1 MTKLPDDQVL
11 ERNVSTLLES
21 GGETPRISAAAR
33 TRIRAE
39 LQHTH
44 GQPTAAR
51 SKLRIPLLAVG
62 AGLVATAAAA
72 LVISKPGDGAGSGAG
87 VVVAGTDANQLADG
101 TTWTAGPGGTLAVIG
116 DRRVRVEGPVLLD
129 VAPGKGQFVVETA
142 RGTIKVIGT
151 RFLVDGAK
159 DKTTAAVVRGVVQL
173 ASRDGEVTLH
183 AGEQGIAEPG
193 RPPSRGPA
201 PRLSSLVS
209 WAKQARRKAE
219 ADVQPIR
226 NGTLFAREPNNPH
239 VPESPLPI
247 AKLTVD
253 VVVEDQVARVA
264 LDQTFHNPAP
274 QVMEGMYRFAI
285 PPDAALQR
293 LAMYVNGTL
302 TESAVVE
309 RMAARRIYE
318 DVVYRRLDPALLEWA
333 GTGRLNLRVYPLP
346 PRQDK
351 RLLLAYTQSLPKLYD
366 DYTVT
371 VPLPEVDQPVGELDF
386 AVRIAGCSNCEVTSP
401 SHDVKVSREGD
412 DARVAYTQKSVRI
425 GDSLVLHV
433 RDTRRTAT
441 VATEG
446 PYLLV
451 RARPELPAAQKAYR
465 PRTWIILDDVS
476 ASRGTMELR
485 AQSDL
490 VDNFLTELDEADRV
504 AVVAFDTAP
513 RVALP
518 LTRVDAVDRRA
529 VRTALTAEG
538 GVGATD
544 VAAALAK
551 ATELLAGVAPDD
563 AMVVYLGDGVITAGA
578 RDLESL
584 RTQLRGK
591 AKFIGVGIG
600 DGPDTQTLAALAAAT
615 DGYSTTIDLADD
627 VGWRAFDLVAALHT
641 TRVVGLAATLVD
653 GNGTALPA
661 NVYLGRSQLGDG
673 EELEVV
679 GKLDGT
685 ARAAALQL
693 TGTVDGQPWSQRV
706 VLNGAATN
714 AGYLPR
720 LWAQRHLAARMLAK
734 HEPVQLAACSGDACP
749 TEAEVRSERNEK
761 IRQEVV
767 ALGKE
772 YFLLS
777 RHTSLLVLE
786 DDAMYAKY
794 NVKKGEGDT
803 WAPYAAPATIP
814 VPTTFVP
821 TVDVAVDAE
830 LTRSPLQLFY
840 DYAAFDNQ
848 RFESRRSRGGGVD
861 DAMAFDLAG
870 PVVPL
875 TDSPRSGDS
884 DREPAP
890 APSRPQGEVVAA
902 TAATET
908 KADVQTID
916 VVRKRTSAEPDT
928 GDDWTGAD
936 KAADRISVD
945 ELVGGARDPQ
955 GFGTGSASFGAGGSM
970 GRAKNKRSYAHVY
983 GQTIQAV
990 RLTYPNDASFN
1001 DLTAFVPALVTD
1013 GADLLRQDIVDQG
1026 GVKAHAIDPA
1036 AQRLLAAARAAL
1048 PAGVYRWG
1056 DREIAVDSARRF
1068 GWKRTTSTGL
1078 GETASYDGSTF
1089 TRRYAELGLDVT
1101 RAYSEDD
1108 IALAFAYFPLW
1119 IAEPAH
1125 YARYFEVGAQGTRE
1139 VTLSRMTRG
1148 AKQVVY
1154 VLAFDDQSHLVA
1166 IRDGHGRALFTAT
1179 WSGAQLSGIT
1189 SSGEAIDVGFSGQPL
1204 GDVASWA
1211 HGSTNPGVVVSL
1223 PGHVVAYWDAA
1234 VKKLAVGSA
1243 EWRHAQR
1250 QRMVAL
1256 AAVGQPYELR
1266 ITIELLAANGG
1277 VELGDAVLASGGIL
1291 QLEEGKRAPLLA
1303 AISRT
1308 PVGVYL
1314 GAMRFGDSG
1323 MSIAKA
1329 EVTSGLIGGLWQLR
1343 EATALAYNQKWTAAA
1358 DRLLG
1363 IEARALDF
1371 RLVGA
1376 SMLTN
1381 QYNAPAIEVARAWD
1395 AAAVGPYK
1403 NTARAAAAM
1412 AFLYRGDNETGTERL
1427 LQLATD
1433 LDLRAAPPQLT
1444 GYQYA
1449 VQQSRR
1455 GPAGWQMIWNT
1466 VKDKVLAGGSLEH
1479 VLAILPL
1486 AQQANAS
1493 DVSLILAKAA
1503 TLAADDPE
1511 MLAMLAELGVSMGQV
1526 EWAQN
1531 LVQPLLARSPT
1542 SALHRVAATIAQRQ
1556 SRTADSLHHLEEAFR
1571 LADPSE
1577 TLSLTWLRSELQT
1590 IIEQARQIATAASG
1604 QARTDAIAKLMSWA
1618 RTWRELDSANPRIDG
1633 LVGNALLSL
1642 GETAEAWRQLST
1654 IIERDPMDGAN
1665 YMMVAEVFEQ
1675 RGRVAEAIDL
1685 WQQALILDQ
1694 TNPTPRMRK
1703 AQALITV
1710 GRTAEGDQLLA
1721 EIANRKWHVRWDNV
1735 IWQVKNMQ
1743 QRAAGPR

>member
-1 MTKLPDDQVL
+1 MTKRPDDQVL
-11 ERNVSTLLES
+11 EHNVSTLLES

-51 SKLRIPLLAVG
+51 SKLRTPLLAVG
-62 AGLVATAAAA
+62 AGLFATAAAA
-72 LVISKPGDGAGSGAG
+72 LVISQTGAGSSGG
-87 VVVAGTDANQLADG
+87 VVAESKDDHQLADG
-101 TTWTAGPGGTLAVIG
+101 TTWTAGPGGTLAVLG

-129 VAPGKGQFVVETA
+129 VAPGQGQFVVETA

-173 ASRDGEVTLH
+173 ASSDGEVTLH

-219 ADVQPIR
+219 TDVQPIR

-247 AKLTVD
+247 VKLTVD

-412 DARVAYTQKSVRI
+412 DARVAYTQKRARI

-441 VATEG
+441 VATDG

-451 RARPELPAAQKAYR
+451 RARPELPAAQKTYR
-465 PRTWIILDDVS
+465 PRTWVILDDVS
-476 ASRGTMELR
+476 ASRGTIELR

-490 VDNFLTELDEADRV
+490 VDSFLTELDEADRV
-504 AVVAFDTAP
+504 AVVAFDTAA

-518 LTRVDAVDRRA
+518 PTRVDTVDRRA

-551 ATELLAGVAPDD
+551 ATELLAGVAPED

-641 TRVVGLAATLVD
+641 TRVVGLTATLLD
-653 GNGTALPA
+653 GNDTALPA
-661 NVYLGRSQLGDG
+661 NVYPARSQLGDG

-693 TGTVDGQPWSQRV
+693 TGTVDGQAWSQRV

-734 HEPVQLAACSGDACP
+734 HEPVQLAACSGNACP

-794 NVKKGEGDT
+794 NVKKGAGDT

-814 VPTTFVP
+814 VTATFAPTI
-821 TVDVAVDAE
+821 DVADDAE

-840 DYAAFDNQ
+840 DYAALADQ
-848 RFESRRSRGGGVD
+848 RFGSGRGRGGGD
-861 DAMAFDLAG
+861 DGAMGFGTAG
-870 PVVPL
+870 PVVPARASA
-875 TDSPRSGDS
+875 TRSDAE
-884 DREPAP
+884 RELAPPA
-890 APSRPQGEVVAA
+890 SMPQAEVAA
-902 TAATET
+902 ATRAKEA
-908 KADVQTID
+908 KADAPMAD
-916 VVRKRTSAEPDT
+916 VTRKRAPAEPDP
-928 GDDWTGAD
+928 DLAWESAD
-936 KAADRISVD
+936 KSVDRISAD
-945 ELVGGARDPQ
+945 ELVTGARIQ
-955 GFGTGSASFGAGGSM
+955 QGTGTGMGFGAGGA
-970 GRAKNKRSYAHVY
+970 RAKNKASSAFAA
-983 GQTIQAV
+983 TIQAV
-990 RLTYPNDASFN
+990 RLTYPNDGAFD
-1001 DLTAFVPALVTD
+1001 DLTAFVPALATD
-1013 GADLLRQDIVDQG
+1013 GADLLRQEIIDEG
-1026 GVKAHAIDPA
+1026 GAAAHPIDPA
-1036 AQRLLAAARAAL
+1036 AQQLLAAARAAL
-1048 PAGVYRWG
+1048 PTGVYRWG
-1056 DREIAVDSARRF
+1056 DQEIAVDSARRF
-1068 GWKRTTSTGL
+1068 AWKRTTGTGL
-1078 GETASYDGSTF
+1078 GETASFDGSTF

-1101 RAYSEDD
+1101 RTYSDDD

-1125 YARYFEVGAQGTRE
+1125 YARYFEVGMQGARA
-1139 VTLSRMTRG
+1139 VTLSRMVRG

-1179 WSGAQLSGIT
+1179 WKGAQPAGIA
-1189 SSGEAIDVGFSGQPL
+1189 SSGEAIDFGFSGQPL
-1204 GDVASWA
+1204 GDASSWA

-1234 VKKLAVGSA
+1234 VKKLVVGSA

-1256 AAVGQPYELR
+1256 AAVGQRYDLR
-1266 ITIELLAANGG
+1266 ATIELLAANGG
-1277 VELGDAVLASGGIL
+1277 VELGDAVLASGGIV
-1291 QLEEGKRAPLLA
+1291 QLEESKRAPLLA
-1303 AISRT
+1303 AIART

-1314 GAMRFGDSG
+1314 GAMRFGDGG
-1323 MSIAKA
+1323 MSVAKA
-1329 EVTSGLIGGLWQLR
+1329 EVTAGLIGGLWQLR

-1358 DRLLG
+1358 DRVLG

-1381 QYNAPAIEVARAWD
+1381 HYNAPPIEVARVWD

-1412 AFLYRGDNETGTERL
+1412 TFMNRGDHETATERL

-1433 LDLRAAPPQLT
+1433 LDLRAAPPQLN

-1466 VKDKVLAGGSLEH
+1466 VKDKVLAGSSLEH

-1486 AQQANAS
+1486 AQQSNAN

-1503 TLAADDPE
+1503 TLAADDPDT
-1511 MLAMLAELGVSMGQV
+1511 LATLAALGVNMGQV
-1526 EWAQN
+1526 EWAEK
-1531 LVQPLLARSPT
+1531 LVQPLLARAPS
-1542 SALHRVAATIAQRQ
+1542 SALHRVAADIAQRQ

-1577 TLSLTWLRSELQT
+1577 TLSLAWLRSELMT
-1590 IIEQARQIATAASG
+1590 IIEKARQIATTTSG
-1604 QARTDAIAKLMSWA
+1604 PARTDAIAKLMGWVK
-1618 RTWRELDSANPRIDG
+1618 TWRELDSANPQIDG
-1633 LVGNALLSL
+1633 IIGNALLSL

-1685 WQQALILDQ
+1685 WQQALVLDQ

-1721 EIANRKWHVRWDNV
+1721 EIANRTWHARWDNV
-1735 IWQVKNMQ
+1735 IWQVRNMQ
-1743 QRAAGPR
+1743 QQAARPR

>member
-21 GGETPRISAAAR
+21 GGETPRISEGAR

-44 GQPTAAR
+44 GAVGVTR
-51 SKLRIPLLAVG
+51 SKLRTPLIAVG
-62 AGLVATAAAA
+62 AGLFATAAAA
-72 LVISKPGDGAGSGAG
+72 LVISKTGDGAGSSGGG
-87 VVVAGTDANQLADG
+87 VVVESKDDNQLADG
-101 TTWTAGPGGTLAVIG
+101 TTWTAGPGGTLAVLG

-173 ASRDGEVTLH
+173 ASSDGEVTLH
-183 AGEQGIAEPG
+183 AGEQGVAEPG

-247 AKLTVD
+247 VKLTVD

-412 DARVAYTQKSVRI
+412 DARVAYTQKSARI

-441 VATEG
+441 VATDG

-518 LTRVDAVDRRA
+518 LTRVDTVDRRA

-551 ATELLAGVAPDD
+551 ATELLAGVAPED

-591 AKFIGVGIG
+591 ATFVGVGIG

-641 TRVVGLAATLVD
+641 TRVVGLTATLVD
-653 GNGTALPA
+653 GNGTTLPA
-661 NVYLGRSQLGDG
+661 SVYLGRSQLGDG

-693 TGTVDGQPWSQRV
+693 TGTVDGQAWSQRV

-720 LWAQRHLAARMLAK
+720 LWAQRHLAGRMLAK
-734 HEPVQLAACSGDACP
+734 HEPVQLAACTGDACP
-749 TEAEVRSERNEK
+749 TEAEVRSQRNEK

-794 NVKKGEGDT
+794 NVKKGAGDT

-814 VPTTFVP
+814 VTTTFVP
-821 TVDVAVDAE
+821 TIDVTDDAE

-840 DYAAFDNQ
+840 DYAGVADQ
-848 RFESRRSRGGGVD
+848 RFGSGRGRGGGFD

-870 PVVPL
+870 PVVPV
-875 TDSPRSGDS
+875 SASRGDS
-884 DREPAP
+884 DNELAPPA
-890 APSRPQGEVVAA
+890 SIPQAEVAA
-902 TAATET
+902 AT
-908 KADVQTID
+908 KATVGKADAPMPD
-916 VVRKRTSAEPDT
+916 LVRKRAPSEPDL
-928 GDDWTGAD
+928 DDGWQGTD
-936 KAADRISVD
+936 KPVDRISAD
-945 ELVGGARDPQ
+945 ELV
-955 GFGTGSASFGAGGSM
+955 TGSRVQQGTSTGMGFGAGGA
-970 GRAKNKRSYAHVY
+970 REKNKASYAFASA
-983 GQTIQAV
+983 IQAV
-990 RLTYPNDASFN
+990 RLTYPNDGTFD
-1001 DLTAFVPALVTD
+1001 DLTAFVPALATD
-1013 GADLLRQDIVDQG
+1013 GADLLRQDIVEQG
-1026 GVKAHAIDPA
+1026 GTKAHAIDPA
-1036 AQRLLAAARAAL
+1036 AQQLLAAARAAL

-1068 GWKRTTSTGL
+1068 AWKRTTSTGL
-1078 GETASYDGSTF
+1078 GETASFDGTTF
-1089 TRRYAELGLDVT
+1089 TRRYSELGLDVT

-1108 IALAFAYFPLW
+1108 IALAFAYFPLLL
-1119 IAEPAH
+1119 AEPAH
-1125 YARYFEVGAQGTRE
+1125 YARYFEVGMQGARE

-1148 AKQVVY
+1148 AKRVVY

-1179 WSGAQLSGIT
+1179 WNGAQLVGVA

-1204 GDVASWA
+1204 GDASSWA

-1223 PGHVVAYWDAA
+1223 PGHFVAYWDAA
-1234 VKKLAVGSA
+1234 LKKLAVGSA

-1256 AAVGQPYELR
+1256 AAGGQRYDLR
-1266 ITIELLAANGG
+1266 IAIEQLAANGG

-1303 AISRT
+1303 SISRT

-1314 GAMRFGDSG
+1314 GAMRFGASG

-1381 QYNAPAIEVARAWD
+1381 HYNAPPIEVARVWD

-1412 AFLYRGDNETGTERL
+1412 TFMNRGDHETATERL

-1433 LDLRAAPPQLT
+1433 LDLRAMPPQLD

-1449 VQQSRR
+1449 VHQSRR

-1466 VKDKVLAGGSLEH
+1466 VKDKVLAGSSLEH

-1486 AQQANAS
+1486 AQRSNAS
-1493 DVSLILAKAA
+1493 DVPLILAKAA

-1511 MLAMLAELGVSMGQV
+1511 TLATLAELGVNMGQV

-1531 LVQPLLARSPT
+1531 IVQPLLARSPT
-1542 SALHRVAATIAQRQ
+1542 SALHRVAADIAQRQ

-1571 LADPSE
+1571 LADPAE
-1577 TLSLTWLRSELQT
+1577 TVGLAWLRSELMT
-1590 IIEQARQIATAASG
+1590 IIEKARQIATTTSG
-1604 QARTDAIAKLMSWA
+1604 PARTDAIAKLMSWVK
-1618 RTWRELDSANPRIDG
+1618 TWRELDSANPQIDG
-1633 LVGNALLSL
+1633 IIGNALLSL

-1685 WQQALILDQ
+1685 WQQALVLDQ

-1710 GRTAEGDQLLA
+1710 GRTAEGEQLLA

-1735 IWQVKNMQ
+1735 IWQVKNLQ
-1743 QRAAGPR
+1743 KTP